1 MHIIY
6 YLHEKYNSQIEM
18 GCFIFTGVGEKVQF
32 RVVSWASSATYDFTT
47 TYSCTYW
54 PGTPQTADVVAVS
67 CRGALAA
74 TLPFYL
80 DLF

>member
-1 MHIIY
+1 MYIIY
-6 YLHEKYNSQIEM
+6 YLLEISKIEM
-18 GCFIFTGVGEKVQF
+18 VCFLFTGVGEKVQF
-32 RVVSWASSATYDFTT
+32 RVVSWACIATDDFITT

-80 DLF
+80 DQL